1 MLQTHFSLSFPYKL
15 MKYSNSS
22 LSWFQELFL
31 RAFLSD
37 SLCVLCVC
45 IFLAVTTFLKIPKG
59 ATNCV
64 IRKLTPT
71 SGKTGINH
79 KHKGRWSRGF
89 SGQYFPKYPGHLHVC
104 SCIQSVTKNILTRKW
119 SRLLMFFVFLRKDF
133 FKSDLSEIAF
143 SQVCSY
149 IISKLYPELLRTEK
163 GSFHRLIQNPVK
175 HLRWSVLR
183 K

>member
-1 MLQTHFSLSFPYKL
+1 MSQTHFSLPFPYKL

-59 ATNCV
+59 ATNRV

-79 KHKGRWSRGF
+79 KQKGRWSRGF
-89 SGQYFPKYPGHLHVC
+89 SGQYFPKYPKTRAPACMFLHSVC
-104 SCIQSVTKNILTRKW
+104 NKEYTDPKMISFINVFCLFTQR
-119 SRLLMFFVFLRKDF
+119 FF
-133 FKSDLSEIAF
+133 
-143 SQVCSY
+143 
-149 IISKLYPELLRTEK
+149 
-163 GSFHRLIQNPVK
+163 
-175 HLRWSVLR
+175 
-183 K
+183 